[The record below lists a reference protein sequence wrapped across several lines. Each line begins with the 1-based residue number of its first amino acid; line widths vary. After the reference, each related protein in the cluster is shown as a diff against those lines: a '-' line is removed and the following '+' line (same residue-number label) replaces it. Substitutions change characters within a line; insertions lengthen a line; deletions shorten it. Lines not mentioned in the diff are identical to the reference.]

1 MIVRDVPAA
10 ARPLPWAP
18 LPLPRPLPRPSPL
31 PTVDVFGFIP
41 VEYIYTMFSSF
52 HKLFFIYLYTRH
64 SKLATSEVKRNEQ
77 TLSLLFNV
85 KDLRNLKR
93 HSQPVLKTGI

>member
-10 ARPLPWAP
+10 ARPLPRAP
-18 LPLPRPLPRPSPL
+18 LPLPRPLPRSSPL

-52 HKLFFIYLYTRH
+52 HKIIVFHIFVHKALKACNFRGKKKRTNFIIIVQCKRFK
-64 SKLATSEVKRNEQ
+64 KLE
-77 TLSLLFNV
+77 
-85 KDLRNLKR
+85 
-93 HSQPVLKTGI
+93 KT

>member
-10 ARPLPWAP
+10 ARPLPRAP
-18 LPLPRPLPRPSPL
+18 LPLPRPLPRSSPL

-52 HKLFFIYLYTRH
+52 HKIIVFSYICTQG
-64 SKLATSEVKRNEQ
+64 TQ
-77 TLSLLFNV
+77 SLQLQ
-85 KDLRNLKR
+85 R
-93 HSQPVLKTGI
+93 